1 MPDNYQ
7 ACPGCP
13 LISRYFW
20 MSVKYVPIN
29 SCQYY
34 IQLICVRYKPPLRA
48 CISKNYCCFKE
59 LFWIQWIHYCF
70 RELSIADQ
78 INLHNISV
86 KRPHNFVKQR
96 LSSSYFC
103 ETTEILSIKNYV
115 CGQNLKLNYVA
126 TYSSKLLST
135 YKMHIGIHRSICTYL
150 WWNMRKVWISDCS
163 TCLTAHP
170 KEFSLTHQRQIKW
183 FSKIY

>member
-1 MPDNYQ
+1 MGPFQ
-7 ACPGCP
+7 QECLIIIACPGCP
-13 LISRYFW
+13 LISGYFW
-20 MSVKYVPIN
+20 VSVLYVPIK
-29 SCQYY
+29 SCKWC
-34 IQLICVRYKPPLRA
+34 IQFVCVRYKPPLFQR
-48 CISKNYCCFKE
+48 IILIE
-59 LFWIQWIHYCF
+59 WIHYCF
-70 RELSIADQ
+70 RELCIAKP

-86 KRPHNFVKQR
+86 KQPHNFVKQR